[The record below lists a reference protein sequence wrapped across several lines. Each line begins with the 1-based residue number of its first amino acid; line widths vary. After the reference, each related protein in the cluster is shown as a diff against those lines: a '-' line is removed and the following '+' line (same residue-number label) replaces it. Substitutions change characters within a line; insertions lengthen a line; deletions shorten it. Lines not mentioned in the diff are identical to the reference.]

1 MSDEIRV
8 VMYGIGALGTQLA
21 EFALAKEG
29 LRVVGAVDPA
39 HVGKDLGEVLKPRR
53 PVGVQVTRDLDAA
66 LSGTEA
72 DLVIHATSSYLRDTR
87 PQLLQCVR
95 AGLHVVSTCEELS
108 YPYYRH
114 PGLARQ
120 LDSAAKRSRVTV
132 LGTGIN
138 PGYLMD
144 TLPLTL
150 TGICT
155 RVDKITVTRL
165 MFSGDRRSSF
175 QKKIGTG
182 LSHDA
187 FRGLIASG
195 EITGHVGL
203 IESVALLADA
213 LGWTLDEVTELT
225 PKAVISD
232 HEVTTTF
239 TTIQPGHVAGLTSE
253 AIGVKDGDAV
263 ITLKFI
269 AHALVTDPLDS
280 VVIDGE
286 PTLHET
292 VRGVHGDIGT
302 VAMVFNVIPKVL
314 NARPGLL
321 TMKELTVHAAMGDL
335 RRHVHASSDTT

>member
-1 MSDEIRV
+1 MSDAIRV

-21 EFALAKEG
+21 TFALEKEG
-29 LRVVGAVDPA
+29 LRVVGAVDTA
-39 HVGKDLGEVLKPRR
+39 HAGKDLGEVLSPHRR
-53 PVGVQVTRDLDAA
+53 VGVTVTGDLDTT
-66 LSGTEA
+66 LSATDA
-72 DLVIHATSSYLRDTR
+72 DLVIHATSSYLGDTL
-87 PQLLQCVR
+87 PQLLQCVNV
-95 AGLHVVSTCEELS
+95 GLHVVSTCEELS
-108 YPYYRH
+108 YPYHKY
-114 PGLARQ
+114 PALARQ
-120 LDSAAKRSRVTV
+120 LDSAAKQSGVTV

-150 TGICT
+150 TGPCT

-203 IESVALLADA
+203 IESIALLADA
-213 LGWTLDEVTELT
+213 LGWTLDAITEL
-225 PKAVISD
+225 PPEAVISD
-232 HEVTTTF
+232 REVTTAF
-239 TTIQPGHVAGLTSE
+239 TTIKPGHVAGLTSE
-253 AIGVKDGDAV
+253 AVGVKNGDPV
-263 ITLKFI
+263 ITLKFVS
-269 AHALVTDPLDS
+269 HALVTDPLDS
-280 VVIDGE
+280 VVIEGE

-302 VAMVFNVIPKVL
+302 VAMVFNAIPRVL
-314 NARPGLL
+314 NARAGLL
-321 TMKELTVHAAMGDL
+321 TMKDLTVHAALGDL
-335 RRHVHASSDTT
+335 RHHLHA